1 MKRMKFK
8 LNEKKIE
15 SFIPTQIY
23 CLKCIRFN
31 AKYY

>member
-1 MKRMKFK
+1 MKTK
-8 LNEKKIE
+8 LNEKFE
-15 SFIPTQIY
+15 RFIPTQIY